1 MPSGAG
7 QPAPLTRH
15 TAEVSVRPVRLFGDP
30 VLRARAGEVV
40 DFDKELRNL
49 VRDLLDTMTQES
61 AAGLAAP
68 QLGIALRVFSY
79 HCDDGSWNDG
89 RADDGSG
96 DGVTGHLVNPVIE
109 VLGEDMQDGPEGCL
123 SIPGMSWD
131 CRRHLRV
138 IARGRNQHGEPIEV
152 RGSERLARAIQH
164 ETDHLDGVLFID
176 RLDPET
182 RKQAMRQIR
191 HARWFGAP
199 APVVKISPHPL
210 LGKVR

>member
-7 QPAPLTRH
+7 QPIPLTRH
-15 TAEVSVRPVRLFGDP
+15 TAQVAVRPVRLFGDP
-30 VLRARAGEVV
+30 VLRARAAEVV

-49 VRDLLDTMTQES
+49 VRDLLDTMTRES

-68 QLGIALRVFSY
+68 QLGISLRVFSY
-79 HCDDGSWNDG
+79 HCDDGSG
-89 RADDGSG
+89 DD
-96 DGVTGHLVNPVIE
+96 VTGHLVNPVIE
-109 VLGEDMQDGPEGCL
+109 MLGAEMQDGAEGCL
-123 SIPGMSWD
+123 SIPGLSWD

-138 IARGRNQHGEPIEV
+138 IARGCNQHGEPIEV
-152 RGSERLARAIQH
+152 QGSERLARAIQH

-182 RKQAMRQIR
+182 RKQAMREIR